1 MITVIC
7 YWFWTLWDVEV
18 ENANVVKGMFA
29 TFSVFELAAELI
41 VLCVFIGDVINFIR
55 KVGER

>member
-7 YWFWTLWDVEV
+7 YWFWTLWGVEV

-41 VLCVFIGDVINFIR
+41 VLCIFIGEVIDFIR
-55 KVGER
+55 KIGVR

>member
-7 YWFWTLWDVEV
+7 YWFWLLWDIEV
-18 ENANVVKGMFA
+18 ENANDVKWMFA
-29 TFSVFELAAELI
+29 TFSVLELFVEIFA
-41 VLCVFIGDVINFIR
+41 LCVFIGDVINFIK

>member
-7 YWFWTLWDVEV
+7 YWFWTLWDIEV
-18 ENANVVKGMFA
+18 ENANDVKGMFA
-29 TFSVFELAAELI
+29 TFSVFELFAELI
-41 VLCVFIGDVINFIR
+41 VLCFFIGEVIDFIR